1 MKAYAAIILL
11 TIGFTSAPAQQQQ
24 VQPVPVPPPVTASE
38 QQQVQQ
44 TDVSAQAQQLQPAQ
58 SPQPQHIVL
67 RVVGS
72 QVRNQTGERLGLIEE
87 VFVHRTSG
95 AIEFAVVS
103 PSYPTNSSRQVP
115 VPWGA
120 LTYVWDQSRAGGP
133 SGANQVFI
141 LNMDARLLAQ
151 APAIDRSRTSTMDQ
165 TLASARNF
173 FGVPQAVGATGTPAT
188 GVTGAAAGQTGTATT
203 PVTGG
208 IIGQPVDNQV
218 VVPGQRSTVQPGGNV
233 AETPNQR
240 VPHVNNNAPQ
250 TGGQSGNVPAQGT
263 GGGGTR
269 SGGATGGSTG
279 GSGGATGGG
288 ATGR

>member
-1 MKAYAAIILL
+1 MSMKAYIAVILL
-11 TIGFTSAPAQQQQ
+11 TIGLTSATAQQ
-24 VQPVPVPPPVTASE
+24 QPVPVAPPVTASE
-38 QQQVQQ
+38 QQGVQQ
-44 TDVSAQAQQLQPAQ
+44 TDVSVQAQQLQPAEP
-58 SPQPQHIVL
+58 PQPQHIVL

-87 VFVHRTSG
+87 VFVHRASAAVEY
-95 AIEFAVVS
+95 AIVS

-120 LTYVWDQSRAGGP
+120 LTHVWDQSRAGGP

-151 APAIDRSRTSTMDQ
+151 APAIDRARLSAMDQ

-188 GVTGAAAGQTGTATT
+188 GVAGAAAGQSGTTTT

-208 IIGQPVDNQV
+208 VVGQPFDNQV

-233 AETPNQR
+233 AETPDQR
-240 VPHVNNNAPQ
+240 VPHINNNAPRP
-250 TGGQSGNVPAQGT
+250 GGQSGNAPAQGT
-263 GGGGTR
+263 SGGTR
-269 SGGATGGSTG
+269 SGG
-279 GSGGATGGG
+279 GGATGGG

>member
-1 MKAYAAIILL
+1 MKAYVAITLL
-11 TIGFTSAPAQQQQ
+11 TIGLNSATAQQQ
-24 VQPVPVPPPVTASE
+24 VQPVQPAPVAPPVTASE

-44 TDVSAQAQQLQPAQ
+44 TDVVVQPQQPQPAEP
-58 SPQPQHIVL
+58 PQPQHIVL
-67 RVVGS
+67 RIVGS

-87 VFVHRTSG
+87 VFVHRASG
-95 AIEFAVVS
+95 AVEYAVVS

-151 APAIDRSRTSTMDQ
+151 APALDRSRLSAMDQ
-165 TLASARNF
+165 TLANSRNF
-173 FGVPQAVGATGTPAT
+173 FGVPQAAGATGTPAT
-188 GVTGAAAGQTGTATT
+188 GVTGAAAGQSGVTTT

-208 IIGQPVDNQV
+208 VVGQPVDNPV

-233 AETPNQR
+233 AETPDQR
-240 VPHVNNNAPQ
+240 VPHVDNAAPRA
-250 TGGQSGNVPAQGT
+250 GGQSGNAPAQGT
-263 GGGGTR
+263 SGGTR
-269 SGGATGGSTG
+269 SGGGSATG

>member
-1 MKAYAAIILL
+1 MSMKAYAAIILL
-11 TIGFTSAPAQQQQ
+11 TIGLTSAPAQQQ
-24 VQPVPVPPPVTASE
+24 VQPVPPPVTASE

-44 TDVSAQAQQLQPAQ
+44 TDVTAQAQQIQPAEP
-58 SPQPQHIVL
+58 PQPQHVVL

-87 VFVHRTSG
+87 VFVHRTNG
-95 AIEFAVVS
+95 AIEFAIVS

-115 VPWGA
+115 VPWSA

-133 SGANQVFI
+133 SGANQLFI

-151 APAIDRSRTSTMDQ
+151 APVIDRSRLAMDQ

-173 FGVPQAVGATGTPAT
+173 FGGPQAVGAAGTPAT
-188 GVTGAAAGQTGTATT
+188 GVTGAAAGQPGTATT
-203 PVTGG
+203 PVPGG
-208 IIGQPVDNQV
+208 TIGQPVDNQV

-233 AETPNQR
+233 AETPDQR
-240 VPHVNNNAPQ
+240 VPHINNNAPRA
-250 TGGQSGNVPAQGT
+250 GQPGNVPAQGT

-269 SGGATGGSTG
+269 SGGASGGGSTG

>member
-1 MKAYAAIILL
+1 MKAYAAIILV
-11 TIGFTSAPAQQQQ
+11 TIGFISATAQQQL
-24 VQPVPVPPPVTASE
+24 QPVPVPPPVTATE
-38 QQQVQQ
+38 QQVVQQ
-44 TDVSAQAQQLQPAQ
+44 TNVAPQAPQTQPAE
-58 SPQPQHIVL
+58 PAQPQHIVL

-87 VFVHRTSG
+87 MFVHRTSG
-95 AIEFAVVS
+95 AAEYAIVS

-141 LNMDARLLAQ
+141 LNMDARMLAQ
-151 APAIDRSRTSTMDQ
+151 APAIDRSRSSTMDQ
-165 TLASARNF
+165 TLANARNF

-188 GVTGAAAGQTGTATT
+188 GVTGAAVGQTGTATT

-208 IIGQPVDNQV
+208 TIAQPVDNQV
-218 VVPGQRSTVQPGGNV
+218 IVPGQRSTVQPGGNI
-233 AETPNQR
+233 AETPDQR
-240 VPHVNNNAPQ
+240 VPHVNTAPQ
-250 TGGQSGNVPAQGT
+250 AGPSANVPARGT

-269 SGGATGGSTG
+269 SGAPSGGSTG
-279 GSGGATGGG
+279 SSGGAASGG
-288 ATGR
+288 ASGR

>member
-11 TIGFTSAPAQQQQ
+11 TIGVKSATAQQQL
-24 VQPVPVPPPVTASE
+24 QPAPVVPPVTASE

-44 TDVSAQAQQLQPAQ
+44 TDVAVQAQQPQPAEP
-58 SPQPQHIVL
+58 PQPQHIVL

-87 VFVHRTSG
+87 VFVHRASG
-95 AIEFAVVS
+95 AVEYAVVS

-151 APAIDRSRTSTMDQ
+151 APAIDRSRLSSVDQ
-165 TLASARNF
+165 TLASARDF

-188 GVTGAAAGQTGTATT
+188 GVNAAAAGQSGTTTT
-203 PVTGG
+203 PVAGG
-208 IIGQPVDNQV
+208 VVGQPVDNQV

-233 AETPNQR
+233 AETPDQR
-240 VPHVNNNAPQ
+240 VPFINNNAPRA
-250 TGGQSGNVPAQGT
+250 GGQPGNAPAQGT
-263 GGGGTR
+263 SGGTR
-269 SGGATGGSTG
+269 SGGGSATGGP
-279 GSGGATGGG
+279 GGAAGGG

>member
-11 TIGFTSAPAQQQQ
+11 AVGLSATAQQPVQ
-24 VQPVPVPPPVTASE
+24 QPVPAAPPVTASE

-44 TDVSAQAQQLQPAQ
+44 TDVTAQAQQTQPAEP
-58 SPQPQHIVL
+58 PQPQHIVL

-72 QVRNQTGERLGLIEE
+72 QVRNQAGERLGLIEE

-95 AIEFAVVS
+95 ATEYAIVS

-141 LNMDARLLAQ
+141 LNMDARMLAQ
-151 APAIDRSRTSTMDQ
+151 APALDRSRISMMDQ
-165 TLASARNF
+165 TLAHARNF
-173 FGVPQAVGATGTPAT
+173 FGVPQAVGAAGTPAT
-188 GVTGAAAGQTGTATT
+188 GVTGAAAGQPGTATT

-208 IIGQPVDNQV
+208 VIGQPVDNPV

-233 AETPNQR
+233 AETPDQR
-240 VPHVNNNAPQ
+240 VPHINNNVPRA
-250 TGGQSGNVPAQGT
+250 GSQSGNVPPQGT
-263 GGGGTR
+263 SGGGTR

-279 GSGGATGGG
+279 GSGGTAGGG

>member
-1 MKAYAAIILL
+1 MSMKAYIAVTLL
-11 TIGFTSAPAQQQQ
+11 TIGLTSARAQQQ
-24 VQPVPVPPPVTASE
+24 VQPVPVAPSVTASE

-44 TDVSAQAQQLQPAQ
+44 TDVSVQAQQPQPAEP
-58 SPQPQHIVL
+58 PQPQHIVL

-87 VFVHRTSG
+87 VFVNRSG
-95 AIEFAVVS
+95 GAVEYAIVS

-151 APAIDRSRTSTMDQ
+151 APAIDRSRLSAMEQ
-165 TLASARNF
+165 TLASSRNF

-188 GVTGAAAGQTGTATT
+188 GVTGAATGQSGTTTT

-208 IIGQPVDNQV
+208 VVGQPVDNQV

-233 AETPNQR
+233 AETPDQR
-240 VPHVNNNAPQ
+240 VPHINNNAPR
-250 TGGQSGNVPAQGT
+250 TGGQSGSAPAQGT
-263 GGGGTR
+263 SGGTR
-269 SGGATGGSTG
+269 SGGGGSATG
-279 GSGGATGGG
+279 GSGGAAGGG

>member
-11 TIGFTSAPAQQQQ
+11 TLGFTSATAQQQL
-24 VQPVPVPPPVTASE
+24 QPVPVAPPVTAAD

-44 TDVSAQAQQLQPAQ
+44 ADAAVQAQPPQPAEP
-58 SPQPQHIVL
+58 PQPQHIVL

-87 VFVHRTSG
+87 VFVHRASG
-95 AIEFAVVS
+95 AVEYAIVS
-103 PSYPTNSSRQVP
+103 SSYPTNSSRQVP

-120 LTYVWDQSRAGGP
+120 LAYVWDQSRAGGP

-151 APAIDRSRTSTMDQ
+151 APAIDRSRPLAIDQ

-208 IIGQPVDNQV
+208 VVGQPVDNQV
-218 VVPGQRSTVQPGGNV
+218 IVPGRNV
-233 AETPNQR
+233 PETPDRR
-240 VPHVNNNAPQ
+240 VPHIDNNAPPA
-250 TGGQSGNVPAQGT
+250 GGQSGNAPAQGT
-263 GGGGTR
+263 SGGTR
-269 SGGATGGSTG
+269 SSGSGASGGSAG

>member
-1 MKAYAAIILL
+1 MKAYAAVILL
-11 TIGFTSAPAQQQQ
+11 TIGFTSARAQQQL
-24 VQPVPVPPPVTASE
+24 QPVPVAPPVTASE

-44 TDVSAQAQQLQPAQ
+44 ADATVQAQQPQPAEI
-58 SPQPQHIVL
+58 PQPQRIVL

-72 QVRNQTGERLGLIEE
+72 QVRNQVGERLGLIEE
-87 VFVHRTSG
+87 VFVHRASG
-95 AIEFAVVS
+95 AVEYAIVS
-103 PSYPTNSSRQVP
+103 PSYPTNFSRQVP

-120 LTYVWDQSRAGGP
+120 LAHVWDQSRAGGP

-151 APAIDRSRTSTMDQ
+151 APAIDRSRLAAMDQ

-173 FGVPQAVGATGTPAT
+173 FGVPQAIGAAGTPAT
-188 GVTGAAAGQTGTATT
+188 GVTGAVAGQSGTTTT

-208 IIGQPVDNQV
+208 VVGQPVDNQV

-233 AETPNQR
+233 GETPDQR
-240 VPHVNNNAPQ
+240 VPHINNNAPRA
-250 TGGQSGNVPAQGT
+250 GGQSGNAPAQGT
-263 GGGGTR
+263 SGGTGSGGG
-269 SGGATGGSTG
+269 SATG
-279 GSGGATGGG
+279 GSGGAAGGG

>member
-11 TIGFTSAPAQQQQ
+11 TIGFTSVTAQQQF
-24 VQPVPVPPPVTASE
+24 QPVPAAPGVTASE

-44 TDVSAQAQQLQPAQ
+44 ADVAVQAQQPQPAEP
-58 SPQPQHIVL
+58 PQPQHIVL

-87 VFVHRTSG
+87 VFVSRTNG
-95 AIEFAVVS
+95 AVEYAIVS

-115 VPWGA
+115 VPWSA

-151 APAIDRSRTSTMDQ
+151 APAIDRSRLSAMDQ

-173 FGVPQAVGATGTPAT
+173 FGAPQAVGATGTPAT
-188 GVTGAAAGQTGTATT
+188 GVTGAAAGQTATT
-203 PVTGG
+203 PVAGG
-208 IIGQPVDNQV
+208 AVVGQPVDNQV

-233 AETPNQR
+233 AETPDQR
-240 VPHVNNNAPQ
+240 VPHINNNAPRS
-250 TGGQSGNVPAQGT
+250 GGQSGNAPAQGAS
-263 GGGGTR
+263 GGTR
-269 SGGATGGSTG
+269 SGGASGG

>member
-1 MKAYAAIILL
+1 MKAYAGIILL
-11 TIGFTSAPAQQQQ
+11 TIGLFPATAQQ
-24 VQPVPVPPPVTASE
+24 QPVPVSPPVTASE

-44 TDVSAQAQQLQPAQ
+44 ADVAVQAQQPQPAEP
-58 SPQPQHIVL
+58 PQPQHIVL

-87 VFVHRTSG
+87 VFVHRASG
-95 AIEFAVVS
+95 AVEYAIVS

-151 APAIDRSRTSTMDQ
+151 APAIDRSRLSAMDQ
-165 TLASARNF
+165 TLASSRNF
-173 FGVPQAVGATGTPAT
+173 FGLPQAAGATGTPAT
-188 GVTGAAAGQTGTATT
+188 GVTGAAAGQTGATT
-203 PVTGG
+203 TPATGG
-208 IIGQPVDNQV
+208 VVGQPVDNQI
-218 VVPGQRSTVQPGGNV
+218 VVPGQNV
-233 AETPNQR
+233 PETPDRR
-240 VPHVNNNAPQ
+240 VPHINNNNNAPR
-250 TGGQSGNVPAQGT
+250 TGGHSGNAPAQGT
-263 GGGGTR
+263 SGGTR
-269 SGGATGGSTG
+269 SGSGSATG
-279 GSGGATGGG
+279 GSGGGAAGGG